1 MKASSASSSPDRPP
15 TSVVLYFQVH
25 QPFRLRHF
33 TFFDI
38 GAGGGWFDDAEN
50 ERIVRRVAERC
61 YRPTN
66 AILLEQIERLE
77 GRFRCAFSVS
87 GTALDQMER
96 WAPEALESFVK
107 LARTGCVEF
116 LAETSHHSLASL
128 VDAAEFDAQA
138 RAQMQRVETLFGRR
152 PTAFRNTELV
162 VSEPIARRVEE
173 LGFEVLLAEGADHLL
188 GWRSPRHVYRPEG
201 CERLKLLLRDY
212 VLSDDVAF
220 RFSNRDWPEWP
231 LSAERFA
238 AKLAAAD
245 ARERYVGLFMDFET
259 FGEHQWEET
268 GILAFL
274 RALPAAALAH
284 SNLAFGTPTEV
295 ARELDPV
302 ARLSI
307 PRPVSWADAERDL
320 TAWLGNPMQA
330 AAHEGLYALAAAVRA
345 QGDAQLLQD
354 WRRLSTSDH
363 FYYMCTKWFSD
374 GDVHKYFSPYAT
386 PHDAFISFMNVLD
399 DLERRVR
406 APASATPV
414 RALPE
419 AKAVSEPTQA
429 PSPLRKARKSPSPKN
444 AARKRAKS
452 KPSSQSKR
460 HAKRKR
466 RAKKASK
473 SRTPAR
479 QPRAPSHRAQK
490 SRKKTSR

>member
-1 MKASSASSSPDRPP
+1 
-15 TSVVLYFQVH
+15 
-25 QPFRLRHF
+25 
-33 TFFDI
+33 
-38 GAGGGWFDDAEN
+38 
-50 ERIVRRVAERC
+50 
-61 YRPTN
+61 
-66 AILLEQIERLE
+66 
-77 GRFRCAFSVS
+77 
-87 GTALDQMER
+87 
-96 WAPEALESFVK
+96 
-107 LARTGCVEF
+107 
-116 LAETSHHSLASL
+116 
-128 VDAAEFDAQA
+128 
-138 RAQMQRVETLFGRR
+138 
-152 PTAFRNTELV
+152 
-162 VSEPIARRVEE
+162 
-173 LGFEVLLAEGADHLL
+173 
-188 GWRSPRHVYRPEG
+188 
-201 CERLKLLLRDY
+201 LLRDY

-452 KPSSQSKR
+452 KPSSQNTR
-460 HAKRKR
+460 HARASDAPRRPPSPAPELASPAPAPTEPRSRGRRRRVEPNASLHACSRSAGKSATRSAGSIPSSRPR
-466 RAKKASK
+466 RARWSSAWATPTCAS
-473 SRTPAR
+473 AR
-479 QPRAPSHRAQK
+479 GS
-490 SRKKTSR
+490 

>member
-1 MKASSASSSPDRPP
+1 VKHAASDAGAATRAP

-50 ERIVRRVAERC
+50 ERIVRRVAERG
-61 YRPTN
+61 YLPTN
-66 AILLEQIERLE
+66 AILREQIERCE
-77 GRFRCAFSVS
+77 GRFRCAFSIS

-96 WAPEALESFVK
+96 WAPEALASFVE

-116 LAETSHHSLASL
+116 LAETSHHSLASMA
-128 VDAAEFDAQA
+128 DAREFDEQA
-138 RAQMQRVETLFGRR
+138 RAQARRIEALFGRR
-152 PTAFRNTELV
+152 PTCFRNTELV

-220 RFSNRDWPEWP
+220 RFSNREWPEWP
-231 LSAERFA
+231 LTAERFA
-238 AKLAAAD
+238 AKIAAAD
-245 ARERYVGLFMDFET
+245 PRERCVGLFMDYET

-268 GILAFL
+268 GILTFL
-274 RALPAAALAH
+274 RELPAAVLAH
-284 SNLAFGTPTEV
+284 PHLAFGTPSEV
-295 ARELDPV
+295 ARGLDPV
-302 ARLSI
+302 ARLAI

-330 AAHEGLYALAAAVRA
+330 AAHEGLYALREAVRA
-345 QGDAQLLQD
+345 SGDPALVED

-406 APASATPV
+406 APAPTAATASAPP
-414 RALPE
+414 ALPALDE
-419 AKAVSEPTQA
+419 PKRRAQSSGERGSKKGAKRRSA
-429 PSPLRKARKSPSPKN
+429 PRTARS
-444 AARKRAKS
+444 KS
-452 KPSSQSKR
+452 KPPKQRSERARKPAPKQTQP
-460 HAKRKR
+460 KRK
-466 RAKKASK
+466 K
-473 SRTPAR
+473 SR
-479 QPRAPSHRAQK
+479 
-490 SRKKTSR
+490 